1 MVIGV
6 AEAQDEGE
14 GGGGSCGGGGAEKTS
29 EPNRTVTTYMQKTS
43 KETK

>member
-14 GGGGSCGGGGAEKTS
+14 GGGGAEKTS
-29 EPNRTVTTYMQKTS
+29 EHQWNSNLYATNEVRKR
-43 KETK
+43 K

>member
-14 GGGGSCGGGGAEKTS
+14 GGGGGGAEKTS
-29 EPNRTVTTYMQKTS
+29 EHQWNSNLYAINEVFFLSAMNK
-43 KETK
+43 

>member
-1 MVIGV
+1 MVIEV

-29 EPNRTVTTYMQKTS
+29 EPIEQ
-43 KETK
+43 

>member
-29 EPNRTVTTYMQKTS
+29 ETNRTVTYMTKTS
-43 KETK
+43 

>member
-14 GGGGSCGGGGAEKTS
+14 GGGGSCGGGGGGAEKTS
-29 EPNRTVTTYMQKTS
+29 ETNRTVTYMPQTS
-43 KETK
+43 